1 MSKIFIYIYN
11 WFDKHKIAFYAILI
25 VLVGAFAIMASQ
37 LTLQENII
45 NFFSNSDKNKNTVFE
60 NVKAK
65 DKIIIMLTGNNPD
78 AIIESAEIF
87 ELKIDSLINDGL
99 VKSITASVDE
109 DVISNVTSFVYEF
122 LPIFL
127 TDEDYKLLEEKVSE
141 EGINNAI
148 SRAYKLLTSPS
159 GMVIGDVIMRD
170 PLNVGT
176 HLLQKFEQFNPE
188 LEYEIYNGRLF
199 TKDLSTMLIFLE
211 PANSMGDTG
220 KNNDLVI
227 GLERAEEL
235 AEIND
240 VSVDCIGGPIV
251 AVYNARQIKKDI
263 RTTLSLALIFILLVI
278 FFSFRNKWSIPFI
291 IIPPAF
297 GALFALA
304 MIWLIQGE
312 ISAIAIGTGTVILG
326 VSVSY
331 SIHMV
336 SHLNYISS
344 PKRIIKE
351 LTLPLTIGSFTTI
364 GAFAALMFTSSGLLQ
379 DMGLFFRFCT
389 YRNNPFLFNIFT
401 TVFKRI

>member
-176 HLLQKFEQFNPE
+176 HLLQN
-188 LEYEIYNGRLF
+188 L
-199 TKDLSTMLIFLE
+199 
-211 PANSMGDTG
+211 NS
-220 KNNDLVI
+220 
-227 GLERAEEL
+227 
-235 AEIND
+235 
-240 VSVDCIGGPIV
+240 S
-251 AVYNARQIKKDI
+251 
-263 RTTLSLALIFILLVI
+263 IL
-278 FFSFRNKWSIPFI
+278 N
-291 IIPPAF
+291 
-297 GALFALA
+297 
-304 MIWLIQGE
+304 
-312 ISAIAIGTGTVILG
+312 
-326 VSVSY
+326 
-331 SIHMV
+331 
-336 SHLNYISS
+336 
-344 PKRIIKE
+344 
-351 LTLPLTIGSFTTI
+351 
-364 GAFAALMFTSSGLLQ
+364 
-379 DMGLFFRFCT
+379 
-389 YRNNPFLFNIFT
+389 
-401 TVFKRI
+401 

>member
-379 DMGLFFRFCT
+379 DMGLFSVFALIGT
-389 YRNNPFLFNIFT
+389 TLF
-401 TVFKRI
+401 V

>member
-1 MSKIFIYIYN
+1 
-11 WFDKHKIAFYAILI
+11 
-25 VLVGAFAIMASQ
+25 
-37 LTLQENII
+37 
-45 NFFSNSDKNKNTVFE
+45 
-60 NVKAK
+60 
-65 DKIIIMLTGNNPD
+65 MLTGNNPD

-291 IIPPAF
+291 IIPPALE
-297 GALFALA
+297 LF
-304 MIWLIQGE
+304 
-312 ISAIAIGTGTVILG
+312 
-326 VSVSY
+326 
-331 SIHMV
+331 
-336 SHLNYISS
+336 
-344 PKRIIKE
+344 
-351 LTLPLTIGSFTTI
+351 LPL
-364 GAFAALMFTSSGLLQ
+364 
-379 DMGLFFRFCT
+379 
-389 YRNNPFLFNIFT
+389 P
-401 TVFKRI
+401 